1 MTVASPHAGPGT
13 RGLAGPTLLIL
24 LTLGALPL
32 FRLGLGG
39 LVEAWM
45 TPEYSYGP
53 LIPVISLYLFLREMR
68 RLPPPPPATRTGPG
82 FAVLVLALAVA
93 LLGNLME
100 VPDIVAYGLI
110 LWVGGVVLVAF
121 GWARGRRHML
131 PVLHLVF
138 MLPLPQILYWH
149 SNIVLQHWS
158 SWLGVFV
165 LDRLGVPVLLEGN
178 VIDLGVYKLQ
188 VAEAC
193 SGLRYLFPILSF
205 SYLVA
210 ILYRGPLWHR
220 LLLVAA
226 GAPLTV
232 GMNALRI
239 ALIGMMV
246 DRYGIGQAEGA
257 LHLFEGWLVFLA
269 CVGVLFLLAVGL
281 QRTTARPMTLG
292 EVIDLDTRGM
302 LPILAGVGRMRATPG
317 LLLAAGLTVA
327 ASAGWLA
334 IGKETPAP
342 LPRLNFSAFPRMMG
356 PWVGA
361 PARLDPEV
369 ARVLAADDYVDMTYV
384 APGEADAVNVFVAFY
399 ARQTNGAAIHSPSVC
414 LPEGGWEIASL
425 APQTVTVPGTAYGSF
440 TLNRA
445 VIQRGTLR
453 QLVYYWF
460 EQRGRRM
467 TNDYAVK
474 ASVLW
479 DSLTRGRSDGA
490 LVRYVTPITAGET
503 PAQADARLMRMM
515 QATLRILPRFVP
527 F

>member
-1 MTVASPHAGPGT
+1 MSDASPAAT
-13 RGLAGPTLLIL
+13 RSAPGLAGPGLLIL
-24 LTLGALPL
+24 LTLAALPL
-32 FRLGLGG
+32 FRIGLGS
-39 LVEAWM
+39 LVAAWM

-53 LIPVISLYLFLREMR
+53 LIPLISLYLFLREMR
-68 RLPPPPPATRTGPG
+68 RLPPPAPASRTGPG
-82 FAVLVLALAVA
+82 LAMLGLGLVVAV
-93 LLGNLME
+93 LGNLME

-110 LWVGGVVLVAF
+110 LWVGGVVLAGF
-121 GWARGRRHML
+121 GWARGRQHML

-158 SWLGVFV
+158 SWLGVWV

-205 SYLVA
+205 SYLFA
-210 ILYRGPLWHR
+210 ILYRGPRWHK

-239 ALIGMMV
+239 ALIGVLV
-246 DRYGIGQAEGA
+246 DQYGIGQAEGA
-257 LHLFEGWLVFLA
+257 LHLFEGWLVFIA
-269 CVGVLFLLAVGL
+269 CVGLLFLLAVGL

-302 LPILAGVGRMRATPG
+302 LPILAQVRRMRAAPA
-317 LLLAAGLTVA
+317 LLLATGMTLA
-327 ASAGWLA
+327 ATAGWLA
-334 IGKETPAP
+334 VGNGTPAP
-342 LPRLNFSAFPRMMG
+342 LERLGFAAFPRMLG
-356 PWVGA
+356 PWVGS
-361 PARLDPEV
+361 PMRLDPDV
-369 ARVLAADDYVDMTYV
+369 ARVLAADDYVDTTYV
-384 APGEADAVNVFVAFY
+384 APGEAGAVNVFVAFY
-399 ARQTNGAAIHSPSVC
+399 ARQTDGAAIHSPSVC
-414 LPEGGWEIASL
+414 LPEGGWEIYSL
-425 APQTVTVPGTAYGSF
+425 APQTVTVPDTAYGTF

-445 VIQRGTLR
+445 VIQRGTLK

-490 LVRYVTPITAGET
+490 LVRYVTPIGAGESV
-503 PAQADARLMRMM
+503 ADADARLMRMM